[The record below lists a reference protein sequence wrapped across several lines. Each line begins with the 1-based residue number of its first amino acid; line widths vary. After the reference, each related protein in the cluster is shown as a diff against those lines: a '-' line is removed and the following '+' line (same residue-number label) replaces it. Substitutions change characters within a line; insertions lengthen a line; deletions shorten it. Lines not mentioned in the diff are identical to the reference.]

1 MNTTNLLKDILK
13 IASLSSHERNLADYL
28 FTNLLVAGLKP
39 IKHEGNVYVRIAG
52 ADTTRAIIFD
62 AHMDTVSP
70 GALSLWKFPPYGKEG
85 GIELDGKVYGLGASD
100 AKGSL
105 ASLLLLG
112 AACVA
117 SQPAID
123 VWIVFVCKEE
133 TGGDGTKSF
142 LAWFTEKKWL
152 EKYTEISAVVCG
164 PTNMKEIHL
173 GHRGNIHAEITV
185 SGDGGHGSQPELIKK
200 HAILEAMKIVE
211 ELKQL
216 ESELGKTYADPVL
229 GKPSIGITSIQ
240 AGDPVAPN
248 KFPDTCSF
256 TIDIRTTP
264 SLHKSAFEI
273 VEQLCVKHGAHI
285 RVIYTPSP
293 PGHTDPKAKIV
304 VAAKKIVSKIG
315 LAKDSTDLCFFSE
328 IGIAGIIL
336 GPGDQSISHKPNE
349 YCEVALVDEATSAY
363 VKLVQSM

>member
-39 IKHEGNVYVRIAG
+39 IKHEGNVYARIAG
-52 ADTTRAIIFD
+52 TDSKRAIIFN

-105 ASLLLLG
+105 ASLLALNELC
-112 AACVA
+112 AIL
-117 SQPAID
+117 QPAID

-142 LAWFTEKKWL
+142 LTWFAEKKWL

-173 GHRGNIHAEITV
+173 GHRGNVHAEITV
-185 SGDGGHGSQPELIKK
+185 NGDGGHGSQPELIKK
-200 HAILEAMKIVE
+200 HAILEAMEIVE
-211 ELKQL
+211 DLKKL
-216 ESELGKTYADPVL
+216 EIELGKKYADPVL

-256 TIDIRTTP
+256 TVDIRTTP
-264 SLHKSAFEI
+264 SLHKNAFEI
-273 VEQLCVKHGAHI
+273 VENLCKKSNAHV
-285 RVIYTPSP
+285 RVIYSPSP

-304 VAAKKIVSKIG
+304 TSAKKLVSKIG

-328 IGIAGIIL
+328 LGIPGIIL
-336 GPGDQSISHKPNE
+336 GPGDQAISHKPNE
-349 YCEVALVDEATSAY
+349 YCEIALVEQAAQVY
-363 VKLVQSM
+363 LKLVQSL